1 MFNLPTSKKTTEK
14 KPSELITEFANPWLQ
29 QTQVLKKYEDEFLNN
44 PNVAI
49 EMPTGTGKTL
59 VGLTIAHYK
68 QNAERLKV
76 VYLCPNKQLAR
87 QVQKEARKNNINTC
101 LITNSK
107 PLKKIFLLLILIS
120 IIKQNQLLLP
130 HIRACLIQIQKR
142 KTQM

>member
-76 VYLCPNKQLAR
+76 V
-87 QVQKEARKNNINTC
+87 
-101 LITNSK
+101 
-107 PLKKIFLLLILIS
+107 
-120 IIKQNQLLLP
+120 
-130 HIRACLIQIQKR
+130 
-142 KTQM
+142 